1 MRQPTP
7 TSRGRGFS
15 GRGASGRGFGRGASG
30 REEAI
35 PDELVEIGSYSH
47 ACEGEIICKLTNP
60 KIPYFNGTIF
70 LENKS
75 KVGKVEEIFGP
86 IDNSLFTIKLCD
98 GINPDSFKIGQK
110 FHISPDK
117 LIPIQRFQQNNTLKN
132 STSAPRRRGGGGGG
146 GRNGARFSSA
156 RGGRGGRAGRGPGRG
171 RSSGRGRRN

>member
-98 GINPDSFKIGQK
+98 GINAESFKLGQK

-117 LIPIQRFQQNNTLKN
+117 LIPLQRFQQNDKHKRV
-132 STSAPRRRGGGGGG
+132 TSAPRRGGGGGGG
-146 GRNGARFSSA
+146 GRNGARFSGV
-156 RGGRGGRAGRGPGRG
+156 RGGRGGRGAGRG

>member
-1 MRQPTP
+1 MRQPTSS
-7 TSRGRGFS
+7 TLRGRGLS

-30 REEAI
+30 RDEVI
-35 PDELVEIGSYSH
+35 PDQVVEIGSYSH

-98 GINPDSFKIGQK
+98 GINPDSFKIVRFLPTCKRTKISYKSGQANSHTK
-110 FHISPDK
+110 ISTK
-117 LIPIQRFQQNNTLKN
+117 
-132 STSAPRRRGGGGGG
+132 
-146 GRNGARFSSA
+146 
-156 RGGRGGRAGRGPGRG
+156 
-171 RSSGRGRRN
+171 